1 MTPAQEKFVELEKKK
16 EEVKKYFK
24 DLADALQVVMS
35 EIGVEGYFM
44 DDDKVVYKI
53 IIPEG
58 KFVQYEKLSY
68 VRTKR
73 DGETRGSL
81 SVKEAEENGFKIK

>member
-35 EIGVEGYFM
+35 EIGIEGYFM
-44 DDDKVVYKI
+44 DDDKVVYKV

-58 KFVQYEKLSY
+58 KFVPYEKLSY
-68 VRTKR
+68 VR
-73 DGETRGSL
+73 
-81 SVKEAEENGFKIK
+81 